1 MKKNA
6 FAKALAK
13 MQAIHDKKSHDY
25 ANHRDRF
32 SNFRIAAECAGVK
45 VDTVF
50 AVMDGIKTARL
61 VELSNGKK
69 KPRNESVFDSIL
81 DKATYAALRLA
92 FWIEHNEDRS
102 RRNPRIHHRKKRR
115 IQ

>member
-1 MKKNA
+1 MKQNA
-6 FAKALAK
+6 FAQALK
-13 MQAIHDKKSHDY
+13 LMQQIHDKKSHDY

-32 SNFRIAAECAGVK
+32 SNFRIAAMCAGVS

-61 VELSNGKK
+61 IELVVNGKK
-69 KPRNESVFDSIL
+69 PKNESIFDTIL

-92 FWIEHNEDRS
+92 YRLKNESKIQRT
-102 RRNPRIHHRKKRR
+102 RKIKKGLRK
-115 IQ
+115 